1 MASRLRSKHILLIAF
16 FIQVFAWNTTAQ
28 TSSVLATGKWVKMSF
43 EKEGVY
49 RIDRNTLS
57 QMGFDVA
64 ALNPQN
70 IAIYGN
76 RGGML
81 PQAISNQKEKGLVE
95 NSILVKGEEDGIFN
109 SEDYVLFYVDRVNE
123 LKFDTPSR
131 NFESVQNLYSDE
143 INYFI
148 TIKNSKGLRIQANPN
163 LGTNFAEVN
172 TYNRIIRHEVDIKN
186 ILGSGRKWYGES
198 FSSANELTFN
208 FPLSNLASNDQIKFS
223 IEALSQAFNVT
234 SIKATAN
241 DQSIGQLNFSAIPN
255 TRYGVKGNEAADV
268 FNISTSSFSA
278 SDQFNLKLA
287 YDPAGANNAVAY
299 LNHFLIDIPTVLQY
313 AGESFPFRSVKSLNQ
328 ATSTFKVSGANQN
341 VIVWNVTNPL
351 APKNQAYSL
360 SGSELRFGA
369 FSDELHEYV
378 MFEAALQP
386 LPTKYE
392 ALSNQDLQGGST
404 TDMVIISAPEFLSE
418 AERLASFRRSEDGL
432 SVLVAT
438 PQQVYNEFSA
448 GRQDLTAIRD
458 FMYHLKS
465 QSDQLKYL
473 LLFGK
478 GSYDYKD
485 RIENNSNFVP
495 TYESRS
501 SIHPLTSYSSDD
513 FFGFLEDTEGEWEE
527 NTAGDHTLDIGIG
540 RIPSTTLEQAKTTV
554 DKIINYQTSTES
566 IGDWRRRLVFVADD
580 GDNNLHQRDADQLAT
595 LVDTTYAGF
604 NVRKIYLDAYEQI
617 RSPNGESSPKAEKA
631 LLDAVEQGVLIMN
644 FTGHG
649 AETGWM
655 QERILTT
662 ESIDDWKNINRLPLL
677 VTATCE
683 FARNDDPTVFS
694 GAEKMIFK
702 SDGGAIALVAT
713 ARPVFSSSNYA
724 LNLAL
729 YKTIL
734 EQPNGNF
741 QRLGDI
747 IRFTKNNALNGANN
761 RNFILLGDPSMRLSY
776 PKKQISIT
784 SINGLAPVPQADTLS
799 ALERVQIEGQIQSNG
814 QRIDTFNGELTF
826 SLFDKRSTLQT
837 IGTESDKFEYLERNS
852 QLFNGQVSVVN
863 GQFFVEFV
871 VPKNINYQYGSG
883 KMSMYALNN
892 SNPEDA
898 FGAKIDFVLG
908 GTAQNIIEDNTPPEI
923 RLFLNDSTKVTLPI
937 IKRDAS
943 LILKLFDESGI
954 NISENGI
961 GQNLSATL
969 NDSVTYNLNGFYN
982 AEKDN
987 FRKGGAQFPL
997 RDLPLGIN
1005 TLEIKA
1011 WDNYNNLAKK
1021 TIEFTVTD
1029 ENSTIITEI
1038 NSYPNPLV
1046 ENTTFNISHNSAGE
1060 PLELRIDIIN
1070 AQGENVISLYSEI
1083 ERGSNTESIAW
1094 NGLDN
1099 SGVKLGK
1106 GIYVYNVVLISKN
1119 NGKTYTKRKKLIISY

>member
-1 MASRLRSKHILLIAF
+1 MASRLRSIHILLIAF
-16 FIQVFAWNTTAQ
+16 FIQVFVGNTIAQ

-43 EKEGVY
+43 AKEGVY
-49 RIDRNTLS
+49 HIDQNTLS
-57 QMGFDVA
+57 QMGFDIGSI
-64 ALNPQN
+64 NPQN
-70 IAIYGN
+70 IAIYGAK
-76 RGGML
+76 GGML
-81 PQAISNQKEKGLVE
+81 PQGISIQREGLKET
-95 NSILVKGEEDGIFN
+95 SIFVSGEADAIFN
-109 SEDYVLFYVDRVNE
+109 SGDYILFYVDRVNE
-123 LKFDTPSR
+123 LQFNPATKT
-131 NFESVQNLYSDE
+131 FESIQNLYADE
-143 INYFI
+143 VHYFI
-148 TIKNSKGLRIQANPN
+148 TVKNNKGLRVTSLPN
-163 LGTNFAEVN
+163 LGTNLPEVN
-172 TYNRIIRHEVDIKN
+172 SYNKIIRHETDVKN
-186 ILGSGRKWYGES
+186 ILGSGRQWFGES
-198 FSSANELTFN
+198 FSTNNELTFD
-208 FPLSNLASNDQIKFS
+208 FPLSNLAANRQIKVQLD
-223 IEALSQAFNVT
+223 ALTQAFNIT
-234 SIKATAN
+234 SISASLN
-241 DQSIGQLNFSAIPN
+241 SQSIGQLDFSAIPD
-255 TRYGVKGNEAADV
+255 TRYGIKGNEASDV
-268 FNISTSSFSA
+268 FEINSSNFSG
-278 SDQFNLKLA
+278 SNQLSLKLSFN
-287 YDPAGANNAVAY
+287 PSGSNKAVAY
-299 LNHFLIDIPTVLQY
+299 LDRFLLDIPTKLQHT
-313 AGESFPFRSVKSLNQ
+313 GSSTLFRSASSLDQ
-328 ATSTFKVSGANQN
+328 ALTTFKISEANQN
-341 VIVWNVTNPL
+341 LTVWDITNPL
-351 APKNQAYSL
+351 AAQSQAYNL
-360 SGSELRFGA
+360 SGAELRFGA
-369 FSDELHEYV
+369 FSDQLHEYV

-386 LPTKYE
+386 LPTKF
-392 ALSNQDLQGGST
+392 APLVNQDLKGSST
-404 TDMVIISAPEFLSE
+404 PDMVIISAPEFLTE
-418 AERLASFRRSEDGL
+418 AEKLATFRRSEDNL
-432 SVLVAT
+432 TVLVAT

-448 GRQDLTAIRD
+448 GRQDITAIRD
-458 FMYHLKS
+458 FMRHLKS

-478 GSYDYKD
+478 GSYDYKS

-513 FFGFLEDTEGEWEE
+513 YFGFLEDHEGEWAESR
-527 NTAGDHTLDIGIG
+527 AGDHTLDIGIG
-540 RIPSTTLEQAKTTV
+540 RIPSTTLAQAKTAV
-554 DKIINYQTSTES
+554 DKIINYQTSAES

-683 FARNDDPTVFS
+683 FARNDDPTIFS
-694 GAEKMIFK
+694 GAEKIMFK

-741 QRLGDI
+741 QRLGEI
-747 IRFTKNNALNGANN
+747 IRYTKNNALNGANN
-761 RNFILLGDPSMRLSY
+761 RNFILLGDPSMRLAY
-776 PKKQISIT
+776 PKNEISIT
-784 SINGLAPVPQADTLS
+784 SINGKSPAAKADTLS
-799 ALERVQIEGQIQSNG
+799 ALERVIIEGQIESNG
-814 QRIDTFNGELTF
+814 QQIESFNGELTF
-826 SLFDKRSTLQT
+826 SLFDKRSALQT
-837 IGTESDKFEYLERNS
+837 LGTESEKFEYLERNS
-852 QLFNGQVSVVN
+852 QLFNGKASVIN
-863 GQFFVEFV
+863 GAFTVEFV
-871 VPKNINYQYGSG
+871 VPKNINYQFGSG

-892 SNPEDA
+892 NNPEDA
-898 FGAKIDFVLG
+898 FGAKIDFILG
-908 GTAQNIIEDNTPPEI
+908 GTAQNITADNTPPSI
-923 RLFLNDSTKVTLPI
+923 QTFINDSTLVTKPVV
-937 IKRDAS
+937 KRDAM

-961 GQNLSATL
+961 GQNLSVTL

-982 AEKDN
+982 ARKDN
-987 FRKGGAQFPL
+987 FRKGEASFPM
-997 RDLPLGIN
+997 RDLPLGVN
-1005 TLEIKA
+1005 TLEIRA
-1011 WDNYNNLAKK
+1011 WDNYNNLAKSSFDF
-1021 TIEFTVTD
+1021 EVTD
-1029 ENSTIITEI
+1029 ENSTVITEI

>member
-16 FIQVFAWNTTAQ
+16 FIQVFVGNATAQ
-28 TSSVLATGKWVKMSF
+28 NSSVLATGKWVKMSF
-43 EKEGVY
+43 DKEGVY
-49 RIDRNTLS
+49 RIDQSTLS
-57 QMGFDVA
+57 QMGFDIGSI
-64 ALNPQN
+64 NPQN
-70 IAIYGN
+70 IAIYGSN
-76 RGGML
+76 GGML
-81 PQAISNQKEKGLVE
+81 PQAISIQREGLKET
-95 NSILVKGEEDGIFN
+95 SIFVAGESDATFN
-109 SEDYVLFYVDRVNE
+109 AGDYILFYVDRVNE
-123 LKFDTPSR
+123 LRFNPTTK
-131 NFESVQNLYSDE
+131 NFESIQNLYADE
-143 INYFI
+143 VHYFI
-148 TIKNSKGLRIQANPN
+148 TVKNSKGLRIESLPN
-163 LGTNFAEVN
+163 LGTNLPEVSS
-172 TYNRIIRHEVDIKN
+172 YNKIIRHETDTKN

-198 FSSANELTFN
+198 FSTNNELRFD
-208 FPLSNLASNDQIKFS
+208 FPLSNLAANEQIKVQLD
-223 IEALSQAFNVT
+223 ALSQAFNIT
-234 SIKATAN
+234 SMSASLN
-241 DQSIGQLNFSAIPN
+241 SQSIGQLDFSPIQD
-255 TRYGVKGNEAADV
+255 TRYGIKGNEASDV
-268 FNISTSSFSA
+268 FEISSSNFSG
-278 SDQFNLKLA
+278 SGQLSLKLSFN
-287 YDPAGANNAVAY
+287 PSGSNRAVAY
-299 LNHFLIDIPTVLQY
+299 LDNFLMDIPTKLQY
-313 AGESFPFRSVKSLNQ
+313 TGSLILFRSAKSLAQ
-328 ATSTFKVSGANQN
+328 ALTTFKISEANQN
-341 VIVWNVTNPL
+341 LMVWDITNPL
-351 APKNQAYSL
+351 VVQSQTINL
-360 SGSELRFGA
+360 SGSEIRFGA
-369 FSDELHEYV
+369 FSDQLHEYA

-386 LPTKYE
+386 LPTKF
-392 ALSNQDLQGGST
+392 APLANQDLKGSAT
-404 TDMVIISAPEFLSE
+404 PDMVIISAPEFLTE
-418 AERLASFRRSEDGL
+418 AERLASFRRSADNL

-448 GRQDLTAIRD
+448 GRQDITAIRD
-458 FMYHLKS
+458 FMRHLKI
-465 QSDQLKYL
+465 QNDQLKYL

-478 GSYDYKD
+478 GSYDYKS
-485 RIENNSNFVP
+485 RIESNSNFVP

-513 FFGFLEDTEGEWEE
+513 YFGFLEEDEGEWVESR
-527 NTAGDHTLDIGIG
+527 AGDHTSDIGMG
-540 RIPSTTLEQAKTTV
+540 RIPSTTLAQAKTAV
-554 DKIINYQTSTES
+554 DKIINYQTSTAS

-662 ESIDDWKNINRLPLL
+662 ESIDDWKNTNRLPLL

-683 FARNDDPTVFS
+683 FARNDDPSIFS
-694 GAEKMIFK
+694 GGEKIIFK
-702 SDGGAIALVAT
+702 EDGGAIALVAT

-761 RNFILLGDPSMRLSY
+761 RNFILLGDPSMRLAY
-776 PKKQISIT
+776 PKNEITIT
-784 SINGLAPVPQADTLS
+784 SINGKSPAAKADTIS
-799 ALERVQIEGQIQSNG
+799 ALERVRIEGQIESNG
-814 QRIDTFNGELTF
+814 KQIETFNGELTF
-826 SLFDKRSTLQT
+826 SLFDKRNTLQT
-837 IGTESDKFEYLERNS
+837 IGTESDKFKYLERNG
-852 QLFNGQVSVVN
+852 QLFNGQASVIN
-863 GQFFVEFV
+863 GAFTVEFV

-883 KMSMYALNN
+883 KMSMYALNK
-892 SNPEDA
+892 SSPEDA
-898 FGAKIDFVLG
+898 FGAKIDFILG
-908 GTAQNIIEDNTPPEI
+908 GTAQNLYEDNIPPSI
-923 RLFLNDSTKVTLPI
+923 RTFINDSTPVIRPVL
-937 IKRDAS
+937 KRDAT

-961 GQNLSATL
+961 GQNLSVTL
-969 NDSVTYNLNGFYN
+969 NDSVTYNLNSFYD
-982 AEKDN
+982 ADKDN
-987 FRKGGAQFPL
+987 FRKGEALFPM

-1011 WDNYNNLAKK
+1011 WDNYNNLTKK
-1021 TIEFTVTD
+1021 MFEFTVTN

-1038 NSYPNPLV
+1038 NSYPNPLI

-1060 PLELRIDIIN
+1060 PLDLWIEIIN
-1070 AQGENVISLYSEI
+1070 AQGEKVISIHSDI
-1083 ERGSNTESIAW
+1083 EVGSNTESIEW

-1099 SGVKLGK
+1099 FGVKLGK
-1106 GIYVYNVVLISKN
+1106 GIYVYNVVLMSKN